1 MIEWEPTQR
10 CVTPDVAS
18 PIAIAFPKSNRVL
31 RTRNEPDPQTPRPI
45 RAGGHLWHF
54 LSMYTPSTNDFGH
67 RRRHNDDLDES
78 LLAIAGLLVLTI
90 GLPLYLVRQNSD
102 ANFSR

>member
-1 MIEWEPTQR
+1 
-10 CVTPDVAS
+10 
-18 PIAIAFPKSNRVL
+18 
-31 RTRNEPDPQTPRPI
+31 
-45 RAGGHLWHF
+45 
-54 LSMYTPSTNDFGH
+54 MYTPSTNDFGH